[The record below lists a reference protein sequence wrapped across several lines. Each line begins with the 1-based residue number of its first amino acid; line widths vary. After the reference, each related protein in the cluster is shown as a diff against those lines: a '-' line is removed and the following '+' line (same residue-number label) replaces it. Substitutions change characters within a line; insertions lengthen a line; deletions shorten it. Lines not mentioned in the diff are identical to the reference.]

1 MGFRTLTTNQNQWQK
16 NLSNV
21 AGYVQNGGNTAQ
33 QKKLKTNFSANSS
46 PASNQQQ
53 QTGVRRNSQ
62 GFFLKYK
69 PTSTNTQQ
77 QISPQID
84 QNAFVD
90 YAPPQVD
97 PNKTRED
104 VENDWIKQH
113 TNQQQPTETQSYLQ
127 QLAGQLTSGDNTQ
140 FQKIFQALQQQQQQ
154 TQQQQQQQLQQISQ
168 QMNTYGDPTYEYRLK
183 EQQLL
188 NDPNTRAQ
196 AQQLWNNSSMTQ
208 PVQNASV
215 RASQAPVSQNVQN
228 GGNPL
233 IGVKRNPQGFIL
245 KHKSPLPLIQ
255 QQPINQQP
263 VSSTPKDREQG
274 IMSDP
279 IGPTNTGNS
288 NYNGSNTNQQAPVS
302 QNDFIDWHDNTATFN
317 PTMATTQQAPYTR
330 MEGAYGDA
338 NTSRINQNDY
348 VGQVASLGQV
358 DANGNWINNLWK
370 LAQEITPYGQ
380 SQNIDNANI
389 NTDKTLEKM
398 AGSTEATAPDYAGY
412 EARNTKEGYT
422 TDDLKKFYEN
432 GMDILQEAYG
442 NSLDKASADFNR
454 LGLRGSGFELADKYG
469 SQSDSITSGFAKNAQ
484 QLATDIYT
492 KGLEAEREDRYR
504 NLDTNDKNRLDWSNY
519 FTNLGQ
525 QGFSNLAQL
534 AGLQQ
539 QFANG
544 LNSNNLD
551 WSKYYT
557 DVDLKNKDA
566 LTNAIKLYQDIARQG
581 DSSFIDWARVNGGLA
596 QNDENNIQT
605 RWKNSFDIWD
615 KNAGYQNELLKTFLV
630 TLATG
635 ATGSNENYK
644 NLIGQFGNIQDYMKS
659 LLTSAGFNFNR

>member
-33 QKKLKTNFSANSS
+33 QKKLRTNFSANSS

-77 QISPQID
+77 QTSPQID

-104 VENDWIKQH
+104 VENEWIKQH
-113 TNQQQPTETQSYLQ
+113 TNQQTSTAAQSALQ
-127 QLAGQLTSGDNTQ
+127 QLVGQLTSGGNSQ
-140 FQKIFQALQQQQQQ
+140 LQQVLQNL
-154 TQQQQQQQLQQISQ
+154 TQQQQQQQTTPQTSQPSYDPFQYKYTQQNS
-168 QMNTYGDPTYEYRLK
+168 
-183 EQQLL
+183 
-188 NDPNTRAQ
+188 
-196 AQQLWNNSSMTQ
+196 NNNTQ
-208 PVQNASV
+208 PVQNANV
-215 RASQAPVSQNVQN
+215 RAS
-228 GGNPL
+228 
-233 IGVKRNPQGFIL
+233 
-245 KHKSPLPLIQ
+245 
-255 QQPINQQP
+255 
-263 VSSTPKDREQG
+263 
-274 IMSDP
+274 
-279 IGPTNTGNS
+279 
-288 NYNGSNTNQQAPVS
+288 QAPVS

-317 PTMATTQQAPYTR
+317 PTMATSSLPPYTR
-330 MEGAYGDA
+330 LEGAYGDFD
-338 NTSRINQNDY
+338 TSRMKQDDY

-358 DANGNWINNLWK
+358 DANGNWINNLAT

-389 NTDKTLEKM
+389 NTDNTLEQM

-469 SQSDSITSGFAKNAQ
+469 SQPGSITSGFAKNAQ

-557 DVDLKNKDA
+557 DVDLKKKDA

-615 KNAGYQNELLKTFLV
+615 KNAGYQNELLKTFLA